1 MNKLS
6 NKKRAFLFQGVGADY
21 RDFLDRFDEEQ
32 LGTLK
37 QYCSTVNEEIGID
50 LYVYLFKPHDMEHM
64 EYDKMF
70 YDWIAIYTCDYIV
83 YQQYV
88 DSGIKPAMMVG
99 YSMGLITA
107 MACGKSISFAAGLRM
122 LETIYEY
129 PKGYADSCSMGVI
142 VGKTYCEIRDI
153 IANYSTDYDV
163 YIASENNDTCLV
175 ISGIKDSVHQ
185 VLKIAEQEGAIKASF
200 INTPY
205 AFHSPYAARGID
217 MFVNLVEET
226 PISNGEIP
234 ILSVFTQTVIQ
245 SASDLKNELIKNMA
259 SPMNWNSSILK
270 LGEWG
275 IDSFIEV
282 SLDDSLTKISR
293 IINLDY
299 EFLTYKKFMRLKSA
313 LSAM

>member
-21 RDFLDRFDEEQ
+21 RDLLDKFDKEQ
-32 LGTLK
+32 LEYLK

-50 LYVYLFKPHDMEHM
+50 LYAYLINSEDKESVQ
-64 EYDKMF
+64 YDKMF

-83 YQQYV
+83 YQHY
-88 DSGIKPAMMVG
+88 DNSGIRPAMMVG

-122 LETIYEY
+122 LQTIYEY
-129 PKGYADSCSMGVI
+129 PKGHADLCSMGVI
-142 VGKTYCEIRDI
+142 VGKTYSEICDI
-153 IANYSTDYDV
+153 IVHCKTENDV

-185 VLKIAEQEGAIKASF
+185 VLKIAEQEGAIKAST

-217 MFVNLVEET
+217 MFVNLVEKT
-226 PISNGEIP
+226 TICDGEIP
-234 ILSVFTQTVIQ
+234 IVSVFTQTVIQ
-245 SASDLKNELIKNMA
+245 SASDLKDELIKNMA
-259 SPMNWNSSILK
+259 SPMNWNASILK

-275 IDSFIEV
+275 VNHFVEV

-293 IINLDY
+293 LINLDY
-299 EFLTYKKFMRLKSA
+299 EFLTYKKFIRLKST
-313 LSAM
+313 M